1 MGFIVY
7 YVFIYPLSLL
17 PFRVIYIIADVFYG
31 LLVIFKPYRKKVIR
45 ENIQRSFPEKTER
58 ERRQIEHQFY
68 RFFADLLAEGI
79 KNLSISKKQLLK
91 RVTVE
96 NPEVLT
102 DLYEKN
108 KSVLLVSGHCNNWEW
123 LIKAQHLLFP
133 HQAVGI
139 GMPMT
144 SGFWNKK
151 VNEKRSNFGMKVIHS
166 KIVNDFFN
174 TNNTL
179 TATLV
184 LADQSP
190 GNSYKC
196 YWTQF
201 LNQTT
206 GFVFGPEIIANKF
219 DQAVVYFQMIK
230 VRRGY
235 YTYDEK
241 GKKIATLA
249 SSTGDF
255 KNAAGNSFNLKKG
268 SWIYTFDKNCKKTG
282 TRAA

>member
-102 DLYEKN
+102 DLYEK
-108 KSVLLVSGHCNNWEW
+108 K
-123 LIKAQHLLFP
+123 
-133 HQAVGI
+133 
-139 GMPMT
+139 
-144 SGFWNKK
+144 
-151 VNEKRSNFGMKVIHS
+151 
-166 KIVNDFFN
+166 
-174 TNNTL
+174 
-179 TATLV
+179 
-184 LADQSP
+184 
-190 GNSYKC
+190 
-196 YWTQF
+196 
-201 LNQTT
+201 
-206 GFVFGPEIIANKF
+206 
-219 DQAVVYFQMIK
+219 
-230 VRRGY
+230 
-235 YTYDEK
+235 
-241 GKKIATLA
+241 
-249 SSTGDF
+249 
-255 KNAAGNSFNLKKG
+255 
-268 SWIYTFDKNCKKTG
+268 
-282 TRAA
+282 